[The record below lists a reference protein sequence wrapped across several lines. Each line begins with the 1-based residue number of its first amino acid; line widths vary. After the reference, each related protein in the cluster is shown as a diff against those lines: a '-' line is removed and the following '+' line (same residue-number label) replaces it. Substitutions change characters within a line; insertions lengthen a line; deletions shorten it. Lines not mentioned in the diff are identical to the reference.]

1 MTIQPLETKYKGYR
15 FRSRTEARWAVFF
28 DSLGIKY
35 EYEKEGYKLKSGC
48 YLPDFWLPDYKYWI
62 EIKGIEPTKE
72 ELSKMEELRET
83 TEFPAILF
91 FGYPEVNKTGF
102 IFCCEIGDS
111 GGGDYFGK
119 DAVFGECMLCY
130 KVDIKL
136 IKLQRE
142 ILTLNFQST
151 GICHCNVN
159 CLYCESPRIREAVE
173 KSKEERFYQ

>member
-15 FRSRTEARWAVFF
+15 FRSRTEARWAVCF

-91 FGYPEVNKTGF
+91 FGYPEVNKT
-102 IFCCEIGDS
+102 
-111 GGGDYFGK
+111 
-119 DAVFGECMLCY
+119 
-130 KVDIKL
+130 
-136 IKLQRE
+136 
-142 ILTLNFQST
+142 
-151 GICHCNVN
+151 
-159 CLYCESPRIREAVE
+159 
-173 KSKEERFYQ
+173 